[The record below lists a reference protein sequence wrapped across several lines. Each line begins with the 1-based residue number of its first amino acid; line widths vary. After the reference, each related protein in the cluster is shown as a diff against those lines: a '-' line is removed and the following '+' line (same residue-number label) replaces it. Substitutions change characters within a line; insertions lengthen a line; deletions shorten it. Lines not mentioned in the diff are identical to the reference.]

1 MAATLVLSVQY
12 GASAGTPADS
22 VPGIDLI
29 SADNYYN
36 TLANRQ
42 ANPITVGTNSYEKWI
57 RLKIT
62 ATPANYVQSFMV
74 WFNSTVDTST
84 TLYFTGGYVTYQQ
97 GTTGPSG
104 IANAVSTAWTSST
117 KANWDTAAYWGTGGV
132 GQYTKYL
139 VLQLAVGA
147 TAGPGN
153 WTQQTVNYSYQEA

>member
-1 MAATLVLSVQY
+1 MAATLVLSVST
-12 GASAGTPADS
+12 ASGPTLADS
-22 VPGIDLI
+22 VTGIDLI
-29 SADNYYN
+29 SADNATN

-62 ATPANYVQSFMV
+62 AAPTNYVQSFQV

-84 TLYFTGGYVTYQQ
+84 TLYFTGAYVTYQT
-97 GTTGPSG
+97 GTTATST
-104 IANAVSTAWTSST
+104 IANAVATTYTSGNKAIWDLISYSQTSS
-117 KANWDTAAYWGTGGV
+117 
-132 GQYTKYL
+132 YTKYL
-139 VLQLAVGA
+139 VMQLRVDA